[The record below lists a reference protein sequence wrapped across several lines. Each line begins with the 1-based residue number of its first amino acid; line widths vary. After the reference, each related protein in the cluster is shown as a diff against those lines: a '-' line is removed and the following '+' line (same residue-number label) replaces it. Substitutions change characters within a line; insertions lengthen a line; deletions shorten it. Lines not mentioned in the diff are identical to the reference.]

1 MAGAIKANVS
11 VIDQAYGMP
20 SGRCD
25 DSVYTGYAG
34 QFYCAL

>member
-1 MAGAIKANVS
+1 MS

-34 QFYCAL
+34 QIYCTV